1 MKYVLILF
9 LSFNTTFLFAQ
20 QSEEIIAKHIIAIGG
35 EKIWN
40 SLLSY
45 QYYSKINNE
54 VYTSRKTTYFDIKK
68 GYREILQQ
76 SNSREKKTDT
86 LHKLYTPKAAWE
98 SQWNEKGKIEL
109 IKLNEYLAQQKWKNL
124 IHFSPFINYKK
135 NGIKV
140 NYQGIEEVLDI
151 KYHKFILIFNDDKS
165 EVVYV
170 NPETF
175 LIDKRFIQVTDV
187 DDYAYYSDY
196 KTNKEGYVIPTR
208 IETQNGTEEIES
220 IFINVPI
227 EAKIFFVK

>member
-9 LSFNTTFLFAQ
+9 LSFYSIVVFAQ
-20 QSEEIIAKHIIAIGG
+20 QSEEIITKHINAIGG

-40 SLLSY
+40 SLFSY
-45 QYYSKINNE
+45 QYYSKINND
-54 VYTSRKTTYFDIKK
+54 VNTTRKTTYFDSKK

-76 SNSREKKTDT
+76 SNSREKKIDT

-109 IKLNEYLAQQKWKNL
+109 IKLNDNFAQQKWKNI

-140 NYQGIEEVLDI
+140 NYQGTEDVLDI
-151 KYHKFILIFNDDKS
+151 KYHKFILIFNNDKS
-165 EVVYV
+165 EVVYI

-175 LIDKRFIQVTDV
+175 LIDKRFIQNTDV
-187 DDYAYYSDY
+187 DDYVYYSEY
-196 KTNKEGYVIPTR
+196 KTNKEGYVIPTH
-208 IETQNGTEEIES
+208 IESQNGVEEIES
-220 IFINVPI
+220 IFVNVPI
-227 EAKIFFVK
+227 ESKFFFVK